1 MNNTTELTA
10 ELKEIFA
17 KVKDRKIGLKE
28 AKVLVAT
35 DQMLFKWNT
44 QNSKAQKMLYRSWLL
59 HQKRSNTQSPQ
70 NPQPPTNK

>member
-17 KVKDRKIGLKE
+17 KVKDGKIGLKE

-35 DQMLFKWNT
+35 ARTMIKANAVQMEYAKFQGTKNVIPFLVT
-44 QNSKAQKMLYRSWLL
+44 
-59 HQKRSNTQSPQ
+59 
-70 NPQPPTNK
+70 PPEKK